1 MSMEFSAGESHE
13 EVSELRSEHNH
24 RGVDEEIENRIEQ
37 SSFFKFV
44 GTTMTTIHLCPNPSR
59 SRLLLETNNES

>member
-37 SSFFKFV
+37 SSFFNICGHNHDDDTPLSKSEPFKV
-44 GTTMTTIHLCPNPSR
+44 TAR
-59 SRLLLETNNES
+59 DQ